1 MRNKLE
7 GPVGGL
13 MLSLCTQTTF
23 SLLLYH
29 AYSLTD
35 TFFVANGVGGTASG
49 AVGIFAPVLTLVNG
63 ISSTLGTGGGSV
75 ISRRLGAGENLKCR
89 RIVGCMMFVWLLS
102 STAITV
108 AGLALLEP
116 LLDILGCTSE
126 IRPYALDYGRIMLLS
141 TVISTGFS
149 SIMRAQGDIG
159 YSTLQWSG
167 PVLINLVL
175 DPVFIYGFRWGIS
188 GAALATLIAQLFSA
202 ANSVYYF
209 FFRKKTPC
217 RVSFHDI
224 RWNVS
229 ACKEIVSMGLPAFLG
244 SLGSSLVGTLGN
256 QVLGAVGG
264 TAAISAFTI
273 VSRVQSFA
281 STPFSGVMQGIQPM
295 LGVDFGRRSYARIKR
310 TIMYSFRFALAYGV
324 FAAVVLYFTSEQI
337 IALFDTELLTQGGA
351 ALRVLCWALLIAGFM
366 PIVQA
371 YLQALGKGRQ
381 VLFLSLGGAFLIR
394 LPALL
399 IAGVFQTVEGVWGAL
414 AASDWLIALWAVIN
428 YINQRG
434 AIDEKSDKKRTK
446 PGDY

>member
-1 MRNKLE
+1 MHNKLE
-7 GPVGGL
+7 GPVGRL

-75 ISRRLGAGENLKCR
+75 ISRSLGARDNSKGR
-89 RIVGCMMFVWLLS
+89 QVVGCMMFVWLAS
-102 STAITV
+102 STVITA
-108 AGLALLEP
+108 AGLVFLEP

-141 TVISTGFS
+141 TVVSTGFS
-149 SIMRAQGDIG
+149 GIMRAQGDIG

-175 DPVFIYGFRWGIS
+175 DPVLIYGFRWGIS

-217 RVSFHDI
+217 RVTIRDI
-224 RWNVS
+224 RWNAP
-229 ACKEIVSMGLPAFLG
+229 ACREIVSVGLPAFLG
-244 SLGSSLVGTLGN
+244 SLGGSLVGTLGN
-256 QVLGAVGG
+256 QVLGTVGG

-273 VSRVQSFA
+273 VSRVQSFV
-281 STPFSGVMQGIQPM
+281 STPFFGVMQGIQPI
-295 LGVDFGRRSYARIKR
+295 LGFDFGRKNYARIKR
-310 TIMYSFRFALAYGV
+310 TMRYALIFVLAYGV
-324 FAAVVLYFTSEQI
+324 FAAVMLFFPSEQI
-337 IALFDTELLTQGGA
+337 IALFDKELLTQGGA
-351 ALRVLCWALLIAGFM
+351 LQVLCWALVTAGFM

-381 VLFLSLGGAFLIR
+381 VLFLSLGSVFLIR

-399 IAGVFQTVEGVWGAL
+399 IAGVFQTVEGVWWAL
-414 AASDWLIALWAVIN
+414 AASDWLIALWAAKN

-434 AIDEKSDKKRTK
+434 AIDEKPDKK
-446 PGDY
+446 

>member
-1 MRNKLE
+1 VHNKLE
-7 GPVGGL
+7 GPVGRL

-49 AVGIFAPVLTLVNG
+49 AVGIFAPELMLVNG

-75 ISRRLGAGENLKCR
+75 ISRSLGAGDGSKGR
-89 RIVGCMMFVWLLS
+89 AVVGCMMFVWLAS
-102 STAITV
+102 STVITA
-108 AGLALLEP
+108 AGLVFLEP

-141 TVISTGFS
+141 TVVSTGFS
-149 SIMRAQGDIG
+149 GIMRAQGDIG
-159 YSTLQWSG
+159 YSTVQWSV
-167 PVLINLVL
+167 PVLINLIL
-175 DPVFIYGFRWGIS
+175 DPVFIYGLHMGIA

-217 RVSFHDI
+217 RVSVHDI
-224 RWNVS
+224 RWNGP
-229 ACKEIVSMGLPAFLG
+229 ACKEIVSVGLPAFLG
-244 SLGSSLVGTLGN
+244 SLGGSLVGTLGN

-295 LGVDFGRRSYARIKR
+295 LGFDFGRKNYVRIKR
-310 TIMYSFRFALAYGV
+310 TMRYALRFVLVYGG
-324 FAAVVLYFTSEQI
+324 FAAVTLYFTSDRVI
-337 IALFDTELLTQGGA
+337 GLFDKELLTQGGG
-351 ALRVLCWALLIAGFM
+351 ALRVLCWALVTAGFM

-371 YLQALGKGRQ
+371 YLQALGRGRQ
-381 VLFLSLGGAFLIR
+381 VLFLSLGSVFLIR

-399 IAGVFQTVEGVWGAL
+399 IAGAFQSVDGVWWAL
-414 AASDWLIALWAVIN
+414 AASDWLIALWAAIN

-434 AIDEKSDKKRTK
+434 AIDEKPDKK
-446 PGDY
+446 

>member
-1 MRNKLE
+1 M
-7 GPVGGL
+7 
-13 MLSLCTQTTF
+13 
-23 SLLLYH
+23 
-29 AYSLTD
+29 
-35 TFFVANGVGGTASG
+35 
-49 AVGIFAPVLTLVNG
+49 
-63 ISSTLGTGGGSV
+63 
-75 ISRRLGAGENLKCR
+75 ISRRLGEGENLKCR

-102 STAITV
+102 SAVITV
-108 AGLALLEP
+108 AGLALMEP

-149 SIMRAQGDIG
+149 GIMRAQGDIG

-229 ACKEIVSMGLPAFLG
+229 ACKEIVSVGLPAFLG

-295 LGVDFGRRSYARIKR
+295 LGFDFGRRSYARIKR
-310 TIMYSFRFALAYGV
+310 TIMYAFRFALAYGV

-337 IALFDTELLTQGGA
+337 IALFDKELLTQGGA
-351 ALRVLCWALLIAGFM
+351 ALRVLCWALLTAGFM

-381 VLFLSLGGAFLIR
+381 VLFLSLGGVFLIR

-399 IAGVFQTVEGVWGAL
+399 IAGAIQRVDGIWWAL

-434 AIDEKSDKKRTK
+434 AIDEKSDKK
-446 PGDY
+446 

>member
-7 GPVGGL
+7 GPVGRL

-35 TFFVANGVGGTASG
+35 TFFVANGVDGTASG

-75 ISRRLGAGENLKCR
+75 ISRRLGEGENLKCR
-89 RIVGCMMFVWLLS
+89 RVVGCMMFVWLLS
-102 STAITV
+102 STIITV

-116 LLDILGCTSE
+116 LLDVLGCTSE

-141 TVISTGFS
+141 TVVSTGFS
-149 SIMRAQGDIG
+149 GIMRAQGDIG

-202 ANSVYYF
+202 ANSIYYF

-217 RVSFHDI
+217 RVTIRDI
-224 RWNVS
+224 CWNAP
-229 ACKEIVSMGLPAFLG
+229 ACGEIVSVGLPAFLG
-244 SLGSSLVGTLGN
+244 SLGGSLVGTLGN

-295 LGVDFGRRSYARIKR
+295 LGFDFGRKNYARIKCTMR
-310 TIMYSFRFALAYGV
+310 YALIFVLAYGG
-324 FAAVVLYFTSEQI
+324 FAAVTLYFASDKVIE
-337 IALFDTELLTQGGA
+337 LFAAELLSPGGT
-351 ALRVLCWALLIAGFM
+351 ALRVLCLALVTAGLM

-371 YLQALGKGRQ
+371 YLQALGRGRQ
-381 VLFLSLGGAFLIR
+381 VLFLSLGSVFLIR

-399 IAGVFQTVEGVWGAL
+399 MAGVFQTVDGVWWAL
-414 AASDWLIALWAVIN
+414 VASDWLIALWAAMN
-428 YINQRG
+428 YINLRG
-434 AIDEKSDKKRTK
+434 AIDEKPDKK
-446 PGDY
+446 

>member
-1 MRNKLE
+1 VRNKLE
-7 GPVGGL
+7 GPVGRL

-49 AVGIFAPVLTLVNG
+49 AVGIFAPVLMLVNG

-75 ISRRLGAGENLKCR
+75 ISRSLGAGDGSKGR
-89 RIVGCMMFVWLLS
+89 AVVGCMMFVWLLS
-102 STAITV
+102 ATVITV

-141 TVISTGFS
+141 TVVSTGFS
-149 SIMRAQGDIG
+149 GIMRAQGDIG

-175 DPVFIYGFRWGIS
+175 DPVLIYGFRWGIS

-217 RVSFHDI
+217 RVTILDI
-224 RWNVS
+224 RWNAP
-229 ACKEIVSMGLPAFLG
+229 ACREIVSVGLPAFLG
-244 SLGSSLVGTLGN
+244 SLGGSLVGTLGN
-256 QVLGAVGG
+256 QVLGTVGG

-273 VSRVQSFA
+273 VSRVQSFV
-281 STPFSGVMQGIQPM
+281 STPFFGVMQGIQPI
-295 LGVDFGRRSYARIKR
+295 LGFDFGRKNYARIKR
-310 TIMYSFRFALAYGV
+310 TMRYALIFVLAYGV
-324 FAAVVLYFTSEQI
+324 FAAVMLFFPSEQI
-337 IALFDTELLTQGGA
+337 IALFDKELLTQGGA
-351 ALRVLCWALLIAGFM
+351 LQVLCWALVTAGFM

-381 VLFLSLGGAFLIR
+381 VLFLSLGSVFLIR

-399 IAGVFQTVEGVWGAL
+399 IAGVFQTVEGVWWAL

-434 AIDEKSDKKRTK
+434 AIDEKPDKK
-446 PGDY
+446 

>member
-7 GPVGGL
+7 GPVGRL

-23 SLLLYH
+23 SLFLYH

-75 ISRRLGAGENLKCR
+75 ISRSLGARDNSKGR
-89 RIVGCMMFVWLLS
+89 QIVGCMMFVWLLS
-102 STAITV
+102 STVITV

-141 TVISTGFS
+141 TVVSTGFS
-149 SIMRAQGDIG
+149 GIMRAQGDIG

-175 DPVFIYGFRWGIS
+175 DPVLIYGFRWGIS

-217 RVSFHDI
+217 RVTIRDI
-224 RWNVS
+224 RWNAP
-229 ACKEIVSMGLPAFLG
+229 ACREIVSVGLPAFLG
-244 SLGSSLVGTLGN
+244 SLGGSLVGTLGN
-256 QVLGAVGG
+256 QVLGTVGG

-273 VSRVQSFA
+273 VSRVQSFV
-281 STPFSGVMQGIQPM
+281 STPFFGVMQGIQPI
-295 LGVDFGRRSYARIKR
+295 LGFDFGRKNYARIKR
-310 TIMYSFRFALAYGV
+310 TMRYALIFVLAYGV
-324 FAAVVLYFTSEQI
+324 FAAVMLFFPSEQI
-337 IALFDTELLTQGGA
+337 IALFDKELLTQGGA
-351 ALRVLCWALLIAGFM
+351 LQVLCWALVTAGFM

-381 VLFLSLGGAFLIR
+381 VLFLSLGSVLLIR

-399 IAGVFQTVEGVWGAL
+399 IAGVFQTVEGVWWAL
-414 AASDWLIALWAVIN
+414 AASDWLIALWAAKN

-434 AIDEKSDKKRTK
+434 AIDEKPDKK
-446 PGDY
+446 

>member
-1 MRNKLE
+1 MHNKLE
-7 GPVGGL
+7 GPVGRL

-49 AVGIFAPVLTLVNG
+49 AVGIFAPVLMLVNG

-75 ISRRLGAGENLKCR
+75 ISRGLGAGDGSKGR
-89 RIVGCMMFVWLLS
+89 AVVGCMMFVWLAS
-102 STAITV
+102 STVITA

-116 LLDILGCTSE
+116 LLDILGCTFE

-141 TVISTGFS
+141 TVVSTGFS
-149 SIMRAQGDIG
+149 GIMRAQGDIG

-175 DPVFIYGFRWGIS
+175 DPVFIYGFHWGIS
-188 GAALATLIAQLFSA
+188 GAALATLTAQLFSA

-217 RVSFHDI
+217 RVSVHDI
-224 RWNVS
+224 RWNGP
-229 ACKEIVSMGLPAFLG
+229 ACREIVSVGLPAFLG
-244 SLGSSLVGTLGN
+244 SLGGSLVGTLGN

-281 STPFSGVMQGIQPM
+281 STPFSGVMQGIQPI
-295 LGVDFGRRSYARIKR
+295 LGFDFGRKNYVRIKR
-310 TIMYSFRFALAYGV
+310 TMRYALRFVLAYGG
-324 FAAVVLYFTSEQI
+324 FAAVTLYFTSDKVI
-337 IALFDTELLTQGGA
+337 GLFDKELLTQGGG
-351 ALRVLCWALLIAGFM
+351 ALQVLCWALVTAGFM

-371 YLQALGKGRQ
+371 YLQALGRGRQ
-381 VLFLSLGGAFLIR
+381 VLFLSLGSVFLIR

-399 IAGVFQTVEGVWGAL
+399 IAGTFQSVDGVWWAL
-414 AASDWLIALWAVIN
+414 VASDWLIALWAAIN

-434 AIDEKSDKKRTK
+434 AIDEKPDKK
-446 PGDY
+446 

>member
-7 GPVGGL
+7 GPVGRL

-23 SLLLYH
+23 SLFLYH

-75 ISRRLGAGENLKCR
+75 ISRSLGARDNSKGR
-89 RIVGCMMFVWLLS
+89 QVVGCMMFVWLLS
-102 STAITV
+102 STVITV

-141 TVISTGFS
+141 TVVSTGFS
-149 SIMRAQGDIG
+149 GIMRAQGDIG

-175 DPVFIYGFRWGIS
+175 DPVLIYGFRWGIS

-217 RVSFHDI
+217 RVTIRDI
-224 RWNVS
+224 RWNAP
-229 ACKEIVSMGLPAFLG
+229 ACREIVSVGLPAFLG
-244 SLGSSLVGTLGN
+244 SLGGSLVGTLGN
-256 QVLGAVGG
+256 QVLGTVGG

-273 VSRVQSFA
+273 VSRVQSFV
-281 STPFSGVMQGIQPM
+281 STPFFGVMQGIQPI
-295 LGVDFGRRSYARIKR
+295 LGFDFGRKNYARIKR
-310 TIMYSFRFALAYGV
+310 TMRYALIFVLAYGV
-324 FAAVVLYFTSEQI
+324 FAAVMLFFPSEQI
-337 IALFDTELLTQGGA
+337 IALFDKELLTQGGA
-351 ALRVLCWALLIAGFM
+351 LQVLCWALVTAGFM

-381 VLFLSLGGAFLIR
+381 VLFLSLGSVFLIR

-399 IAGVFQTVEGVWGAL
+399 IAGVFQTVEGVWWAL

-434 AIDEKSDKKRTK
+434 AIDEKSDKKQTK

>member
-7 GPVGGL
+7 GPVGRL

-23 SLLLYH
+23 SLFLYH

-75 ISRRLGAGENLKCR
+75 ISRSLGARDNSKGR
-89 RIVGCMMFVWLLS
+89 QVVGCMMFVWLLS
-102 STAITV
+102 STVITV

-141 TVISTGFS
+141 TVVSTGFS
-149 SIMRAQGDIG
+149 GIMRAQGDIG

-175 DPVFIYGFRWGIS
+175 DPVLIYGFRWGIS

-217 RVSFHDI
+217 RVTIRDI
-224 RWNVS
+224 RWNAP
-229 ACKEIVSMGLPAFLG
+229 ACREIVSVGLPAFLG
-244 SLGSSLVGTLGN
+244 SLGGSLVGTLGN
-256 QVLGAVGG
+256 QVLGTVGG

-273 VSRVQSFA
+273 VSRVQSFV
-281 STPFSGVMQGIQPM
+281 STPFFGVMQGIQPI
-295 LGVDFGRRSYARIKR
+295 LGFDFGRKNYARIKR
-310 TIMYSFRFALAYGV
+310 TMRYALIFVLAYGV
-324 FAAVVLYFTSEQI
+324 FAAVMLFFPSEQI
-337 IALFDTELLTQGGA
+337 IALFDKELLTQGGA
-351 ALRVLCWALLIAGFM
+351 LQVLCWALVTAGFM

-371 YLQALGKGRQ
+371 YLQALGRGRQ
-381 VLFLSLGGAFLIR
+381 VLFLSLGSVFLIR

-399 IAGVFQTVEGVWGAL
+399 IAGAFQAVDGIWWAL
-414 AASDWLIALWAVIN
+414 AASDWLIALWAAIN

-434 AIDEKSDKKRTK
+434 AIDEKPDKK
-446 PGDY
+446 

>member
-1 MRNKLE
+1 MHNKLE
-7 GPVGGL
+7 GPAGRL

-63 ISSTLGTGGGSV
+63 ISSTLGTGGRSV
-75 ISRRLGAGENLKCR
+75 ISRRLGEGESIKCR
-89 RIVGCMMFVWLLS
+89 RVVGCMMFVWLLS
-102 STAITV
+102 STVITA

-126 IRPYALDYGRIMLLS
+126 IRPYALDYGRTMLLS
-141 TVISTGFS
+141 TVVSTGFS
-149 SIMRAQGDIG
+149 GIMRAQGDIG

-175 DPVFIYGFRWGIS
+175 DPVFIYGFHWGIS
-188 GAALATLIAQLFSA
+188 GAALATLTAQLFSA

-217 RVSFHDI
+217 RVSVHDI
-224 RWNVS
+224 HWNGP
-229 ACKEIVSMGLPAFLG
+229 AFKEIVSVGLPAFLG
-244 SLGSSLVGTLGN
+244 SLGGSLVGALGN

-264 TAAISAFTI
+264 TAAVSAFTI
-273 VSRVQSFA
+273 VSRVQGFA

-295 LGVDFGRRSYARIKR
+295 LGFDFGRKNYARIKR
-310 TIMYSFRFALAYGV
+310 TMKYAFRFVLAYGV
-324 FAAVVLYFTSEQI
+324 FAAVMLFFTSEQI
-337 IALFDTELLTQGGA
+337 IALFDKELLTQGGA
-351 ALRVLCWALLIAGFM
+351 LQVLCWALVTAGFM

-381 VLFLSLGGAFLIR
+381 VLFLSLGSVFLIR

-399 IAGVFQTVEGVWGAL
+399 IAGVFQTVEGVWWAL

-434 AIDEKSDKKRTK
+434 AIDEKPDKK
-446 PGDY
+446 

>member
-7 GPVGGL
+7 GPVGRL

-23 SLLLYH
+23 SLFLYH

-75 ISRRLGAGENLKCR
+75 ISRSLGARDNSKGR
-89 RIVGCMMFVWLLS
+89 QVVGCMMFVWLLS
-102 STAITV
+102 STVITV

-141 TVISTGFS
+141 TVVSTGFS
-149 SIMRAQGDIG
+149 GIMRAQGDIG

-175 DPVFIYGFRWGIS
+175 DPVLIYGFRWGIS

-217 RVSFHDI
+217 RVTIRDI
-224 RWNVS
+224 RWNAP
-229 ACKEIVSMGLPAFLG
+229 ACREIVSVGLPAFLG
-244 SLGSSLVGTLGN
+244 SLGGSLVGTLGN
-256 QVLGAVGG
+256 QVLGTVGG

-273 VSRVQSFA
+273 VSRVQSFV
-281 STPFSGVMQGIQPM
+281 STPFFGVMQGIQPI
-295 LGVDFGRRSYARIKR
+295 LGFDFGRKNYARIKR
-310 TIMYSFRFALAYGV
+310 TMRYALIFVLAYGV
-324 FAAVVLYFTSEQI
+324 FAAVMLFFPSEQI
-337 IALFDTELLTQGGA
+337 IALFDKELLTQGGA
-351 ALRVLCWALLIAGFM
+351 LQVLCWALVTAGFM

-381 VLFLSLGGAFLIR
+381 VLFLSMGSVFLIR
-394 LPALL
+394 LPSLL
-399 IAGVFQTVEGVWGAL
+399 IAGAFQAVDGIWWAL
-414 AASDWLIALWAVIN
+414 AASDWLIALWAAIN

-434 AIDEKSDKKRTK
+434 AIDEKPDKK
-446 PGDY
+446 

>member
-7 GPVGGL
+7 GPVGRL

-23 SLLLYH
+23 SLFLYH

-75 ISRRLGAGENLKCR
+75 ISRSLGARDNSKGR
-89 RIVGCMMFVWLLS
+89 QVVGCMMFVWLLS
-102 STAITV
+102 STVITV

-141 TVISTGFS
+141 TVVSTGFS
-149 SIMRAQGDIG
+149 GIMRAQGDIG

-175 DPVFIYGFRWGIS
+175 DPVLIYGFRWGIS

-217 RVSFHDI
+217 RVTIRDI
-224 RWNVS
+224 RWNAP
-229 ACKEIVSMGLPAFLG
+229 ACREIVSVGLPAFLG
-244 SLGSSLVGTLGN
+244 SLGGSLVGTLGN
-256 QVLGAVGG
+256 QVLGTVGG

-273 VSRVQSFA
+273 VSRVQSFV
-281 STPFSGVMQGIQPM
+281 STPFFGVMQGIQPI
-295 LGVDFGRRSYARIKR
+295 LGFDFGRKNYARIKR
-310 TIMYSFRFALAYGV
+310 TMRYALIFVLAYGV
-324 FAAVVLYFTSEQI
+324 FAAVMLFFPSEQI
-337 IALFDTELLTQGGA
+337 IALFDKELLTQGGA
-351 ALRVLCWALLIAGFM
+351 LQVLCWALVTAGFM

-381 VLFLSLGGAFLIR
+381 VLFLSLGSVFLIR
-394 LPALL
+394 LPALR
-399 IAGVFQTVEGVWGAL
+399 IAGAFQTVDGIWWAL

-434 AIDEKSDKKRTK
+434 AIDEKSDKK
-446 PGDY
+446 

>member
-1 MRNKLE
+1 MHNKLE
-7 GPVGGL
+7 GPVGRL

-49 AVGIFAPVLTLVNG
+49 AVGIFAPVLMLVNG

-75 ISRRLGAGENLKCR
+75 ISRSLGAGDGSKGR
-89 RIVGCMMFVWLLS
+89 AVVGCMMFVWLLS
-102 STAITV
+102 ATVITV

-126 IRPYALDYGRIMLLS
+126 IRPYALDYGRIMVLS
-141 TVISTGFS
+141 TVVSTGFS
-149 SIMRAQGDIG
+149 GIMRAQGDVG
-159 YSTLQWSG
+159 YSTFQCSG

-175 DPVFIYGFRWGIS
+175 DPVFIYGFHWGIS
-188 GAALATLIAQLFSA
+188 GAALATLTAQLFSA

-217 RVSFHDI
+217 RVSVRDI
-224 RWNVS
+224 RWNGP
-229 ACKEIVSMGLPAFLG
+229 ACKEIVSVGLPAFLG
-244 SLGSSLVGTLGN
+244 SLGGSLVGTLGT

-281 STPFSGVMQGIQPM
+281 STPLSGVMQGIQPM
-295 LGVDFGRRSYARIKR
+295 LGFDFGRKNYVRIKR
-310 TIMYSFRFALAYGV
+310 IMRYSFRFVLAYGV
-324 FAAVVLYFTSEQI
+324 FSAGMLFFTSEQI
-337 IALFDTELLTQGGA
+337 IALFDKELLTQVGA
-351 ALRVLCWALLIAGFM
+351 LQVLCWTLVTAGFM

-381 VLFLSLGGAFLIR
+381 VLFLSMGSVFLIR

-399 IAGVFQTVEGVWGAL
+399 IAGAFQAVDGIWWAL
-414 AASDWLIALWAVIN
+414 AASDWLIALWAAIN

-434 AIDEKSDKKRTK
+434 AIDEKPDKK
-446 PGDY
+446 

>member
-7 GPVGGL
+7 GPLGRL

-75 ISRRLGAGENLKCR
+75 ISRRLGEGENLKCR

-102 STAITV
+102 SAVITV
-108 AGLALLEP
+108 AGLALMEP

-149 SIMRAQGDIG
+149 GIMRAQGDIG

-229 ACKEIVSMGLPAFLG
+229 ACKEIVSVGLPAFLG
-244 SLGSSLVGTLGN
+244 SLGSSLMGTLGN
-256 QVLGAVGG
+256 QVLGTVGG

-295 LGVDFGRRSYARIKR
+295 LGFDFGRRSYARIKR
-310 TIMYSFRFALAYGV
+310 TMRYAFRFALAYGV

-337 IALFDTELLTQGGA
+337 IALFDKELLTQGGA
-351 ALRVLCWALLIAGFM
+351 ALRVLCWALLTAGFM

-399 IAGVFQTVEGVWGAL
+399 IAGVFQTVEGVWWAL

-434 AIDEKSDKKRTK
+434 AIDEKSDKK
-446 PGDY
+446 